1 MTAIPLW
8 IGNHAKHGLFQRYFT
23 VLTEWLRGC
32 LPVRTGYIGHLLN
45 AAAGEGAKWSI

>member
-1 MTAIPLW
+1 MTAIPLL

-32 LPVRTGYIGHLLN
+32 LPVRTGIL
-45 AAAGEGAKWSI
+45 AIC